1 MSPTPTN
8 SCSDSS
14 ASSQRNDGERSSQ
27 AHSAQT
33 AASSTRTRGSRTQ
46 TKWPEDKLTATGL
59 DEKFWPTPDA
69 ARERFV
75 LVCGLIARERVSIN
89 RKLEDLSPVEKEQL
103 FKALLEKLEYPAN
116 LEPTVRNKAIKAAM
130 SEIATLQRRFKAH
143 LRRTYVRQEESPF
156 EKHGFLKPED
166 WEVFVQET
174 NSPFFQR
181 VSQEMKDKRA
191 LHNKPHKMGRKGYHG
206 KRKEWEEEDA
216 KLAREGKENPWDQFP
231 GRSRSYLWAR
241 AAKRMTTSEG
251 TSEGSGDI
259 TFSNPAVV
267 GLANKVKDLASK
279 ASDGSF
285 TGVRENDILTAALEN
300 PEHRGRVRG
309 VSSSVGWGKG
319 FGEEFA
325 GMYRKKRKKTKE
337 RSDAEKEKI
346 VGETA
351 IRVINMLRQAGV
363 VIPDALCPTQP
374 THIGSS
380 EQEDASVSEEED
392 VRGSGEDHGP
402 FNENEADSRSSMLDT
417 IDKLTEPTKCSLL
430 DGTGHNLELA
440 VATVYPYQ
448 ETCHCVPVQEGY
460 AVVQP
465 TYVWSNTSHFR
476 LPVPVGGDE
485 ITTLGE
491 ALGTRI
497 QWSKYRILIPPR
509 TRQPNSGTASGNRGT
524 ASDAGTAA
532 QRPQEKAR
540 QQQQQICKKMQQQQ
554 QQQEK
559 QESQHEPRRQEEP
572 RQSPPKHQPQPEPL
586 QQKEGERS
594 QSQPEQQSPREEKQA
609 RKPLPKDELV
619 NAIWTTQNPKYK
631 PGVPMLSEADLD
643 ATGPNCARLHAY
655 VMENSKDK
663 LGFPAKVPQAYF
675 EGDGDLML
683 NIAFDDVYDLIT
695 LGALDVSFL
704 RLWTL

>member
-1 MSPTPTN
+1 MQSPTTTN

-33 AASSTRTRGSRTQ
+33 AASSTRSRGSRTQ

-59 DEKFWPTPDA
+59 DENFWPTPDA

-89 RKLEDLSPVEKEQL
+89 RKLEDLSPIEKEQL

-116 LEPTVRNKAIKAAM
+116 LEQTVCNKAIKAAM
-130 SEIATLQRRFKAH
+130 SEIATLQWRFKAH
-143 LRRTYVRQEESPF
+143 LRKTYVRQEESPF

-191 LHNKPHKMGRKGYHG
+191 LHNKTHKTGRKGYHG
-206 KRKEWEEEDA
+206 KRKEWEEDDA

-231 GRSRSYLWAR
+231 GRSRSYLRAR

-267 GLANKVKDLASK
+267 GLANKMKDLASK

-285 TGVRENDILTAALEN
+285 IGVRENDILIAALEN

-309 VSSSVGWGKG
+309 VSILVGWGKG

-351 IRVINMLRQAGV
+351 IRVINMLRQAGM

-380 EQEDASVSEEED
+380 EQEDVSVSEEED
-392 VRGSGEDHGP
+392 VRGIGEDHGP

-417 IDKLTEPTKCSLL
+417 IDKLTVPTKCSLL

-440 VATVYPYQ
+440 IATV
-448 ETCHCVPVQEGY
+448 
-460 AVVQP
+460 
-465 TYVWSNTSHFR
+465 
-476 LPVPVGGDE
+476 
-485 ITTLGE
+485 
-491 ALGTRI
+491 
-497 QWSKYRILIPPR
+497 
-509 TRQPNSGTASGNRGT
+509 
-524 ASDAGTAA
+524 
-532 QRPQEKAR
+532 
-540 QQQQQICKKMQQQQ
+540 
-554 QQQEK
+554 
-559 QESQHEPRRQEEP
+559 
-572 RQSPPKHQPQPEPL
+572 
-586 QQKEGERS
+586 
-594 QSQPEQQSPREEKQA
+594 
-609 RKPLPKDELV
+609 
-619 NAIWTTQNPKYK
+619 
-631 PGVPMLSEADLD
+631 
-643 ATGPNCARLHAY
+643 
-655 VMENSKDK
+655 
-663 LGFPAKVPQAYF
+663 
-675 EGDGDLML
+675 
-683 NIAFDDVYDLIT
+683 
-695 LGALDVSFL
+695 
-704 RLWTL
+704 

>member
-1 MSPTPTN
+1 
-8 SCSDSS
+8 
-14 ASSQRNDGERSSQ
+14 
-27 AHSAQT
+27 
-33 AASSTRTRGSRTQ
+33 
-46 TKWPEDKLTATGL
+46 LTATGL

-130 SEIATLQRRFKAH
+130 SEIATLQRWFKAH

-191 LHNKPHKMGRKGYHG
+191 LHNKPHKTGRKGYHG

-231 GRSRSYLWAR
+231 GRSRSYLRAR

-374 THIGSS
+374 THTGSS
-380 EQEDASVSEEED
+380 EQEDASVSAEED

-497 QWSKYRILIPPR
+497 QWSKHRILIPPR
-509 TRQPNSGTASGNRGT
+509 TRQPNSGTASGSRGT

-532 QRPQEKAR
+532 QRPQEKA
-540 QQQQQICKKMQQQQ
+540 QPQQQQICKKKEQQQQQQ

-559 QESQHEPRRQEEP
+559 QQQQQ
-572 RQSPPKHQPQPEPL
+572 QSPPKHQPQPEPL
-586 QQKEGERS
+586 QQEGERS
-594 QSQPEQQSPREEKQA
+594 QSQPEQQSPREEKEA

-643 ATGPNCARLHAY
+643 AAGPNCARLHAY

>member
-1 MSPTPTN
+1 MQSPTPTN

-103 FKALLEKLEYPAN
+103 FEALLEKLEYPAN

-143 LRRTYVRQEESPF
+143 LRRNYVRQEESPF

-191 LHNKPHKMGRKGYHG
+191 LHNKPHKTGRKGYHG

-231 GRSRSYLWAR
+231 GRSRSYLRAR

-374 THIGSS
+374 THTGSS
-380 EQEDASVSEEED
+380 EQEDASVSAEED

-448 ETCHCVPVQEGY
+448 ETCHCVPVQEG
-460 AVVQP
+460 
-465 TYVWSNTSHFR
+465 
-476 LPVPVGGDE
+476 
-485 ITTLGE
+485 
-491 ALGTRI
+491 
-497 QWSKYRILIPPR
+497 
-509 TRQPNSGTASGNRGT
+509 TRQPNSGTASGSRGT

-532 QRPQEKAR
+532 QRPQEKA
-540 QQQQQICKKMQQQQ
+540 QPQQQQICKKKEQQQQQQ

-559 QESQHEPRRQEEP
+559 QQQQQ
-572 RQSPPKHQPQPEPL
+572 QSPPKHQPQPEPL
-586 QQKEGERS
+586 QQEGERS
-594 QSQPEQQSPREEKQA
+594 QSQPEQQSPREEKEA

-643 ATGPNCARLHAY
+643 AAGPNCARLHAY

>member
-1 MSPTPTN
+1 MQSPTPTN

-103 FKALLEKLEYPAN
+103 FEALLEKLEYPAN

-143 LRRTYVRQEESPF
+143 LRRNYVRQEESPF

-191 LHNKPHKMGRKGYHG
+191 LHNKPHKTGRKGYHG

-231 GRSRSYLWAR
+231 GRSRSYLRAR

-374 THIGSS
+374 THTGSS
-380 EQEDASVSEEED
+380 EQEDASVSAEED

-448 ETCHCVPVQEGY
+448 ETCHCVPVQEG
-460 AVVQP
+460 
-465 TYVWSNTSHFR
+465 
-476 LPVPVGGDE
+476 
-485 ITTLGE
+485 
-491 ALGTRI
+491 
-497 QWSKYRILIPPR
+497 
-509 TRQPNSGTASGNRGT
+509 TRQPNSGTASGSRGT

-532 QRPQEKAR
+532 QRPQEKA
-540 QQQQQICKKMQQQQ
+540 QPQQQQICKKKEQQQQ
-554 QQQEK
+554 QQ
-559 QESQHEPRRQEEP
+559 
-572 RQSPPKHQPQPEPL
+572 QSPPKHQPQPEPL
-586 QQKEGERS
+586 QQEGERS
-594 QSQPEQQSPREEKQA
+594 QSQPEQQSPREEKEA

-643 ATGPNCARLHAY
+643 AAGPNCARLHAY

>member
-1 MSPTPTN
+1 MQSPTPTN

-103 FKALLEKLEYPAN
+103 FNALLEKLEYPAN
-116 LEPTVRNKAIKAAM
+116 LEPVVRNKAIKAAM

-174 NSPFFQR
+174 NSPLFQR

-191 LHNKPHKMGRKGYHG
+191 LHNKPHKTGRKGYHG

-231 GRSRSYLWAR
+231 GRSRSYLRAR

-430 DGTGHNLELA
+430 DGTEHNLELA

-476 LPVPVGGDE
+476 LPVPVGGM
-485 ITTLGE
+485 
-491 ALGTRI
+491 R
-497 QWSKYRILIPPR
+497 
-509 TRQPNSGTASGNRGT
+509 
-524 ASDAGTAA
+524 
-532 QRPQEKAR
+532 
-540 QQQQQICKKMQQQQ
+540 
-554 QQQEK
+554 
-559 QESQHEPRRQEEP
+559 
-572 RQSPPKHQPQPEPL
+572 
-586 QQKEGERS
+586 
-594 QSQPEQQSPREEKQA
+594 
-609 RKPLPKDELV
+609 
-619 NAIWTTQNPKYK
+619 
-631 PGVPMLSEADLD
+631 
-643 ATGPNCARLHAY
+643 
-655 VMENSKDK
+655 
-663 LGFPAKVPQAYF
+663 
-675 EGDGDLML
+675 
-683 NIAFDDVYDLIT
+683 
-695 LGALDVSFL
+695 
-704 RLWTL
+704 